1 MFRNG
6 IIFVCMSVKI
16 LLRACEHKETNKQQ
30 EKKCSRQDAQQ
41 EKKRIN
47 RQTKDEKEI
56 CAY

>member
-41 EKKRIN
+41 EKKKN
-47 RQTKDEKEI
+47 K
-56 CAY
+56 